1 MRTIE
6 TTAVVTPEH
15 TITVN
20 VPEDIPPGDVRVVV
34 VVENSRPQ
42 PTPGPSLTA
51 NWNIVDLGPWPE
63 GFTASREELYG
74 DDGR

>member
-15 TITVN
+15 TITVQL
-20 VPEDIPPGDVRVVV
+20 PPDIPPGSHRVVV
-34 VVENSRPQ
+34 VIERNGAPAP
-42 PTPGPSLTA
+42 PTVSWREWTPHDTGPVDPA
-51 NWNIVDLGPWPE
+51 NT
-63 GFTASREELYG
+63 FRREDLYG

>member
-6 TTAVVTPEH
+6 TTAVVTPDH
-15 TITVN
+15 TITVK

-34 VVENSRPQ
+34 VVNHERPEA
-42 PTPGPSLTA
+42 PLDWA
-51 NWNIVDLGPWPE
+51 AWPAHN
-63 GFTASREELYG
+63 FQLRDPNCRFRREEIYG

>member
-15 TITVN
+15 TITVQLPPD
-20 VPEDIPPGDVRVVV
+20 VPPGPCQVVV
-34 VVENSRPQ
+34 VVGTAGLPVHRATGQ
-42 PTPGPSLTA
+42 PLVFSNYPVRLATDTT
-51 NWNIVDLGPWPE
+51 
-63 GFTASREELYG
+63 FRREEMYG

>member
-15 TITVN
+15 TITLQLPPDV
-20 VPEDIPPGDVRVVV
+20 PPGSLRVVLV
-34 VVENSRPQ
+34 IERNGTAAPPLTGWLDWTPHDMG
-42 PTPGPSLTA
+42 PTDPSNT
-51 NWNIVDLGPWPE
+51 
-63 GFTASREELYG
+63 FRREDLYG